1 MVTECSNTN
10 YQMITKESYKDLKEY
25 WDYQRKIAYN
35 KEMVFMMADSFEGRV
50 YNDFGMVS
58 LNDMKDLL
66 WTRVRPEDYEEPRKG
81 WVPEDPKL
89 RFEWEGPAY
98 MPKVFDLSGTRSGR
112 PVVLRAK
119 KKNDES
125 I

>member
-1 MVTECSNTN
+1 MVTKCSNTN
-10 YQMITKESYKDLKEY
+10 YQMITKKSYEDLKEY

-58 LNDMKDLL
+58 LDDMKDLL

>member
-10 YQMITKESYKDLKEY
+10 YQMITKKSYEDLKEY

-35 KEMVFMMADSFEGRV
+35 KEMVFMMADSFDGRV

-58 LNDMKDLL
+58 LDDMKDLL

-98 MPKVFDLSGTRSGR
+98 MPKILDLSRTRSGR

-119 KKNDES
+119 KKNDKS